1 MHINRLPNGN
11 RHRGIRVLALMFLVV
26 TGILT
31 VATYAIRG
39 RGMQANRKVKLSVQD
54 PRPLAKAIET
64 LESRSGWVI
73 TYEDPRYVNESE
85 ISDVTESV
93 RKDPDQFKAGEAPK
107 VLIPK
112 GGALSIEYEVDPTTN
127 KPADI
132 TLVVQQLLDAQST
145 SGNAGMF
152 RLERNGEV
160 IHVIPTAVKNTAGAL
175 TPQESVLD
183 AVISLPAEDRTGMQ
197 LLDAI
202 CVSVSQATET
212 RVVVGT
218 IPLNL
223 FVKRRTQRGAA
234 NQKARDVL
242 ATMLEDIKSGTNLS
256 WRLFYDP
263 GMRMY
268 VLNIH
273 QVRLSN
279 AVS

>member
-1 MHINRLPNGN
+1 MHIHRRPSGN
-11 RHRGIRVLALMFLVV
+11 RPRRIRVLALMFLAV
-26 TGILT
+26 TGILN

-39 RGMQANRKVKLSVQD
+39 RGMQANRRVKLSVQD

-85 ISDVTESV
+85 IS
-93 RKDPDQFKAGEAPK
+93 APK

-242 ATMLEDIKSGTNLS
+242 DTMLEDIKSGTNLS
-256 WRLFYDP
+256 WQLFYDP
-263 GMRMY
+263 GMKMY
-268 VLNIH
+268 ALNIH

>member
-11 RHRGIRVLALMFLVV
+11 RPRRIRVLVLMILAV
-26 TGILT
+26 TGILS

-39 RGMQANRKVKLSVQD
+39 RGIQANSKVKLSVQD

-64 LESRSGWVI
+64 LESRNGWVI

-85 ISDVTESV
+85 IADVTGSV
-93 RKDPDQFKAGEAPK
+93 RKDLDQFKAGEAPK

-112 GGALSIEYEVDPTTN
+112 GGALSIEYDVDPTTN
-127 KPADI
+127 KPADS

-145 SGNAGMF
+145 SGNAGKF

-160 IHVIPTAVKNTAGAL
+160 IHVIPTAVKDTAGAL
-175 TPQESVLD
+175 TSQESVLD
-183 AVISLPAEDRTGMQ
+183 AVISIPAEDRTGMQ

-234 NQKARDVL
+234 SQKARDVL

-256 WRLFYDP
+256 WQLFYDP
-263 GMRMY
+263 GMKMY

-273 QVRLSN
+273 QVRSSN
-279 AVS
+279 AIS